1 MFRPC
6 FDGLESRKVFSLAP
20 VPPSAPS
27 PFSAIVKLEGIF
39 PDGESYV
46 GSGFLVDSYHVLTAG
61 HLVYD
66 YDDGGFAASITVIP
80 ELYGT
85 SQPFGAATMIK
96 ERTMPAWQ
104 AFSAAHPDLTGPDAQ
119 DIGLIT
125 LNRQI
130 GNETGWM
137 SYGYSNDTSTYAAGA
152 IFDTAGYPA
161 DPASGYDGLHMAYSS
176 GPIVGLPFGEGAI
189 AYHQSDISTY
199 GGQSGSP
206 LWAHSTGVVSGVV
219 CGAEIP
225 NTAGRFRP
233 AISGGGAMGMA
244 TRITPAID
252 NYLRRLIVAD
262 TPPVPPPPALQPPG
276 ATSIGPVWRSRRG
289 ITSIGVN
296 FDQPLN
302 PSSARRRRQY
312 DVVAD
317 VVRHVK
323 GHDVMDQKA
332 LRIQRV
338 GYVRNTQMVRIYL
351 ARPSKGT
358 VKVIV
363 YPGLVSANGA
373 VSTQSYSWVV
383 R

>member
-1 MFRPC
+1 
-6 FDGLESRKVFSLAP
+6 
-20 VPPSAPS
+20 
-27 PFSAIVKLEGIF
+27 
-39 PDGESYV
+39 
-46 GSGFLVDSYHVLTAG
+46 
-61 HLVYD
+61 
-66 YDDGGFAASITVIP
+66 
-80 ELYGT
+80 
-85 SQPFGAATMIK
+85 
-96 ERTMPAWQ
+96 
-104 AFSAAHPDLTGPDAQ
+104 
-119 DIGLIT
+119 
-125 LNRQI
+125 
-130 GNETGWM
+130 
-137 SYGYSNDTSTYAAGA
+137 
-152 IFDTAGYPA
+152 
-161 DPASGYDGLHMAYSS
+161 
-176 GPIVGLPFGEGAI
+176 
-189 AYHQSDISTY
+189 
-199 GGQSGSP
+199 
-206 LWAHSTGVVSGVV
+206 
-219 CGAEIP
+219 
-225 NTAGRFRP
+225 
-233 AISGGGAMGMA
+233 MA

-262 TPPVPPPPALQPPG
+262 TPPVPPSPALKPPG

-351 ARPSKGT
+351 ARPCKGT

-363 YPGLVSANGA
+363 YPGLVGANGA
-373 VSTQSYSWVV
+373 VSTQSDSWVV

>member
-1 MFRPC
+1 
-6 FDGLESRKVFSLAP
+6 LSP
-20 VPPSAPS
+20 VPASAPH
-27 PFSAIVKLEGIF
+27 PFTAIVELQGTF
-39 PDGESYV
+39 PNGESYV

-61 HLVYD
+61 HLVYE
-66 YDDGGFAASITVIP
+66 YDGGGFAASITVIP

-85 SQPFGAATMIK
+85 SQPVGEATMTE

-137 SYGYSNDTSTYAAGA
+137 TYGYSNEMSTYAPGA
-152 IFDTAGYPA
+152 IFATAGYPA
-161 DPASGYDGLHMAYSS
+161 DPASGFDGLHMAYSS
-176 GPIVGLPFGEGAI
+176 GPIVGLSPDGGAI
-189 AYHQSDISTY
+189 GYHPSDITTY

-219 CGAEIP
+219 TGGEIP
-225 NTAGRFRP
+225 YTAGRIVP
-233 AISGGGAMGMA
+233 AISDGEGLSMA
-244 TRITPAID
+244 TRITPAIYS
-252 NYLRRLIVAD
+252 YLQKLIIAD
-262 TPPVPPPPALQPPG
+262 TPPVPPPPTVQPPS

-289 ITSIGVN
+289 ITSIGVV

-312 DVVAD
+312 DVLTD
-317 VVRHVK
+317 VVRRVK
-323 GHDVMDQKA
+323 GDDVMDQKA
-332 LRIQRV
+332 LRIKRV
-338 GYVRNTQMVRIYL
+338 GYVRNSQMVRIYL
-351 ARPSKGT
+351 ARPYKGT
-358 VKVIV
+358 VKVVV
-363 YPGLVSANGA
+363 YPGLVGANGA
-373 VSTQSYSWVV
+373 VSSQSYSWVV